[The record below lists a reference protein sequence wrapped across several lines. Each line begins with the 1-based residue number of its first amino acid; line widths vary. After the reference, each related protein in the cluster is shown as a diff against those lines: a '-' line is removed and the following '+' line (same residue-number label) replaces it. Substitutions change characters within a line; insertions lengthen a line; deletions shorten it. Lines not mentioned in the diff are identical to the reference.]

1 MNTVKQFRSK
11 QDTTF
16 LQILAD
22 LARLRFDIFTEN
34 MILEKKDQVKLNC
47 IKFTERFVA
56 YSDLKS
62 ILKAIRYDVPK
73 LLGFQGANIY
83 MYEEDKDNLY
93 ALQIDEDAEKRA
105 RESAIYSFANEHAFT
120 ENQVVRFPSTMG
132 VNGFSFQT
140 NSVAYFAKGKDLL
153 KPKKQFCS
161 LYSVNMMLVPEETQ
175 EATGHHL
182 TKEFPF
188 NVKSDNFLGL
198 SSIQNLVVAAMTD
211 EEQMGT
217 EKPVGTF

>member
-1 MNTVKQFRSK
+1 
-11 QDTTF
+11 
-16 LQILAD
+16 
-22 LARLRFDIFTEN
+22 
-34 MILEKKDQVKLNC
+34 
-47 IKFTERFVA
+47 
-56 YSDLKS
+56 
-62 ILKAIRYDVPK
+62 
-73 LLGFQGANIY
+73 

-161 LYSVNMMLVPEETQ
+161 LYSVNMRLVPEETQ

-217 EKPVGTF
+217 EKPVGTFQLFNRLFAPISQYDLARVQYLRKLVGSTIRRVNYCSKTLQTMIGLNLDREEMNGSLSAAEWVMTHRSDQQAYQIG